1 MLWFLG
7 NSEGFSGT
15 EGFNFAKSDAVSS
28 DLREQADEL
37 ISKLK
42 RTSNVDID
50 DDWKVLR
57 ERFYRKMTQS
67 QITTKYSEITE

>member
-15 EGFNFAKSDAVSS
+15 KGFNFAKSDAVSS

-57 ERFYRKMTQS
+57 QRFHKKMKQS
-67 QITTKYSEITE
+67 KYSDIIE

>member
-1 MLWFLG
+1 MLSFPG
-7 NSEGFSGT
+7 NSEGYSGT
-15 EGFNFAKSDAVSS
+15 RGFNFAKSDAVSS

-42 RTSNVDID
+42 RTNNVDID

-57 ERFYRKMTQS
+57 KRFYKKDAAV
-67 QITTKYSEITE
+67 IF